1 MCLLQ
6 HFITDAHPHL
16 PVGNDDIYTRTLPA
30 LTYKHEYV
38 MHAILALSS
47 SHLALLTGSALPV
60 EALRHRQRALRGLN
74 EAMSQAPGG
83 ASDADAMLA
92 ACYILTFQSSY
103 MLDGLSDYIM
113 MLRGCGLV
121 TTLMLQQNLHGSFSI
136 DASSHIKYMEA
147 QFGRFPTIDSRIAS
161 DGIRSLNLVKPL
173 LRHPVEE
180 VFYQLLVDVLVS
192 VEQSASC
199 AAYVHLTNIMNKF
212 ITLPQCEIHHLLDP
226 ENQISQVLMAHFL
239 TLLAILSP
247 ITSLEATNR
256 FCNVPMAG
264 MLAWVILLPT
274 HLSPGSARWA
284 PPPLRLTEADCEVPV
299 TDADSGRQLQDTRAE
314 VRRLEE
320 ALRAERGARQSPSA
334 SLHQSSGLVNDLFDS
349 RGFDVTLKAFRWHL
363 AYCTPAFAASIQSD
377 PAFDLEEL
385 LDRVADSFDLQFRTK
400 PARVVLPKWP
410 PRRLIEASLEYFSS
424 NGLYSI
430 HPVVDIDALTC
441 LLDASDFDGSGV
453 GTSIADRACLAAL
466 TAMITRIRRQEPA
479 FADADPDAYVQAV
492 LSVLPQLMVE
502 HTNVRALEALIILA
516 LYIAPLGQP
525 QTAEIL
531 LAMAVRILFNL
542 GAHRAGPT
550 YESTAHKHQHQHLR
564 ALFWT
569 FYAVDKEMSLRKCQP
584 PMINDADCDLTLPER
599 YVAQSSEHQFFTSE
613 LSSKELLYPSDLR
626 LAMLKSRVYHLLYSE
641 QSLSHSRARRLQL
654 IRELDQELNDL
665 KSQFPSA
672 CKPDAVVSG
681 NVPDYFIHDLSLRGV
696 NVHLEYYH
704 CLSKIHG
711 ASTIGTPVLQ
721 SLSPPSTSMELCYQA
736 ARSTLIYL
744 RRIRHLIFP
753 ETFCLRLHWEDDGED
768 WLIRFPL
775 PGKKSM
781 YLDEKVHREAVLMGF
796 IGSRI
801 QIPVRRVIGKENVR
815 DPSKRQGREGGYFEP
830 DIDSRT
836 LGLLYNQMAEILLEL
851 WKLDFDCIGCLSED
865 QQSGQ
870 YMVDGAPLTLEV
882 NELMRICG
890 TGNRAPSGVYRSS
903 TNYIASLLQ
912 LQSIHLR
919 EQRSSVY
926 DSEDC
931 WEEYA
936 CRHLMK
942 AVALDFIS
950 QEENHGPYRLFC
962 DDFGPGNVLV
972 DDSLR
977 VTGVI
982 DWESCYT
989 APMQFAGTIPSW
1001 LLLQRPHRIIN
1012 EIGAV
1017 WFLDITYA
1025 KINRRQERLVHS
1037 CRTDGII
1044 RGHDLLE
1051 LLDEFCWGP
1060 RSFIAERIH
1069 NITTIPQ
1076 KHKEREGF
1084 MRLKIRQLQEYYT
1097 ELGEETTVE
1106 YEEEGFTKQEET
1118 FDHGTRC
1125 AKLFTPCYSL
1135 GH

>member
-16 PVGNDDIYTRTLPA
+16 PVGNDDIYTRVLPA
-30 LTYKHEYV
+30 LTYQHEYV

-74 EAMSQAPGG
+74 EAMSRAPSET
-83 ASDADAMLA
+83 SDADAMLA

-121 TTLMLQQNLHGSFSI
+121 TGLMLQRNLHGSFSI
-136 DASSHIKYMEA
+136 DANSHIKYMEA

-173 LRHPVEE
+173 LGRPVEE

-199 AAYVHLTNIMNKF
+199 AAYIHLTNIMNKF
-212 ITLPQCEIHHLLDP
+212 ITLPQCEVHHLLDP

-239 TLLAILSP
+239 ILLAILSP

-264 MLAWVILLPT
+264 MLSWVANICT
-274 HLSPGSARWA
+274 HMSGRKAERYLMWPKSVVETIRANTSRTARWA
-284 PPPLRLTEADCEVPV
+284 PPPLRLMEADCEVPV
-299 TDADSGRQLQDTRAE
+299 TDADNGRQLQDTRAE

-320 ALRAERGARQSPSA
+320 ALRAERGLRQSSSP
-334 SLHQSSGLVNDLFDS
+334 SLHQSPGLVNDLFDS

-363 AYCTPAFAASIQSD
+363 AYCTPGFAVSIQTD

-400 PARVVLPKWP
+400 PARIVLPKWP
-410 PRRLIEASLEYFSS
+410 PRPLIEASLEYFSS

-441 LLDASDFDGSGV
+441 LLDASDFDGYGI
-453 GTSIADRACLAAL
+453 GTNIADRACLAAL

-479 FADADPDAYVQAV
+479 FADADPDSYVQAV

-502 HTNVRALEALIILA
+502 HTNIRALEALIILA

-542 GAHRAGPT
+542 GAHRASPS
-550 YESTAHKHQHQHLR
+550 YENTAHKHQHQHLR

-613 LSSKELLYPSDLR
+613 LSPKELLYPSDLR

-681 NVPDYFIHDLSLRGV
+681 NVPDYLIHDLSLRGV

-711 ASTIGTPVLQ
+711 ASAIGTPVLQ

-753 ETFCLRLHWEDDGED
+753 ETFWIYAQILLTSSISLYMRILSAPKQYGVQDDMHLLESTID
-768 WLIRFPL
+768 VFHQLNCV
-775 PGKKSM
+775 
-781 YLDEKVHREAVLMGF
+781 E
-796 IGSRI
+796 
-801 QIPVRRVIGKENVR
+801 
-815 DPSKRQGREGGYFEP
+815 PSKRFPPFVIIEAFIQRL
-830 DIDSRT
+830 T
-836 LGLLYNQMAEILLEL
+836 LLAEQ
-851 WKLDFDCIGCLSED
+851 CLSE
-865 QQSGQ
+865 
-870 YMVDGAPLTLEV
+870 AA
-882 NELMRICG
+882 N
-890 TGNRAPSGVYRSS
+890 
-903 TNYIASLLQ
+903 
-912 LQSIHLR
+912 
-919 EQRSSVY
+919 
-926 DSEDC
+926 
-931 WEEYA
+931 
-936 CRHLMK
+936 
-942 AVALDFIS
+942 
-950 QEENHGPYRLFC
+950 
-962 DDFGPGNVLV
+962 
-972 DDSLR
+972 
-977 VTGVI
+977 
-982 DWESCYT
+982 
-989 APMQFAGTIPSW
+989 
-1001 LLLQRPHRIIN
+1001 
-1012 EIGAV
+1012 
-1017 WFLDITYA
+1017 
-1025 KINRRQERLVHS
+1025 
-1037 CRTDGII
+1037 
-1044 RGHDLLE
+1044 
-1051 LLDEFCWGP
+1051 
-1060 RSFIAERIH
+1060 
-1069 NITTIPQ
+1069 
-1076 KHKEREGF
+1076 
-1084 MRLKIRQLQEYYT
+1084 
-1097 ELGEETTVE
+1097 
-1106 YEEEGFTKQEET
+1106 
-1118 FDHGTRC
+1118 
-1125 AKLFTPCYSL
+1125 
-1135 GH
+1135 

>member
-1 MCLLQ
+1 MYLLQ

-60 EALRHRQRALRGLN
+60 EALRHRQLALRGLN
-74 EAMSQAPGG
+74 EAMSQAPGE
-83 ASDADAMLA
+83 ATDADAMLA

-136 DASSHIKYMEA
+136 DANSHIKYMEA

-212 ITLPQCEIHHLLDP
+212 ITLPQCEVHHLLDP

-264 MLAWVILLPT
+264 MLAWVVNICTRMSGKKSQQYLVWPKSVVET
-274 HLSPGSARWA
+274 IRANTSRTD
-284 PPPLRLTEADCEVPV
+284 LTADTPV
-299 TDADSGRQLQDTRAE
+299 TRLSEMGTTAPAPYGGRLRSACDRCRQRKIRCDRAKPACEACHFASTPCIFTPLPIQPRKSVREQLQDTRAE

-492 LSVLPQLMVE
+492 LSVLSQLMVE

-531 LAMAVRILFNL
+531 LAMAVRIIFNL
-542 GAHRAGPT
+542 GAHRTGPT

-711 ASTIGTPVLQ
+711 ASAIGTPVLQ

-753 ETFCLRLHWEDDGED
+753 ETFWIYAQFLLTSSISLYMRILSAPTQCGVQDDIHLLESTID
-768 WLIRFPL
+768 VFHQLNCV
-775 PGKKSM
+775 
-781 YLDEKVHREAVLMGF
+781 E
-796 IGSRI
+796 
-801 QIPVRRVIGKENVR
+801 
-815 DPSKRQGREGGYFEP
+815 PSKRFPPFVIIEAFIQR
-830 DIDSRT
+830 
-836 LGLLYNQMAEILLEL
+836 
-851 WKLDFDCIGCLSED
+851 
-865 QQSGQ
+865 
-870 YMVDGAPLTLEV
+870 LTLLAE
-882 NELMRICG
+882 
-890 TGNRAPSGVYRSS
+890 
-903 TNYIASLLQ
+903 
-912 LQSIHLR
+912 QS
-919 EQRSSVY
+919 V
-926 DSEDC
+926 SE
-931 WEEYA
+931 A
-936 CRHLMK
+936 
-942 AVALDFIS
+942 A
-950 QEENHGPYRLFC
+950 N
-962 DDFGPGNVLV
+962 
-972 DDSLR
+972 
-977 VTGVI
+977 
-982 DWESCYT
+982 
-989 APMQFAGTIPSW
+989 
-1001 LLLQRPHRIIN
+1001 
-1012 EIGAV
+1012 
-1017 WFLDITYA
+1017 
-1025 KINRRQERLVHS
+1025 
-1037 CRTDGII
+1037 
-1044 RGHDLLE
+1044 
-1051 LLDEFCWGP
+1051 
-1060 RSFIAERIH
+1060 
-1069 NITTIPQ
+1069 
-1076 KHKEREGF
+1076 
-1084 MRLKIRQLQEYYT
+1084 
-1097 ELGEETTVE
+1097 
-1106 YEEEGFTKQEET
+1106 
-1118 FDHGTRC
+1118 
-1125 AKLFTPCYSL
+1125 
-1135 GH
+1135 

>member
-74 EAMSQAPGG
+74 EAMSQAPGE

-136 DASSHIKYMEA
+136 DANSHIKYMEA

-161 DGIRSLNLVKPL
+161 DGIRSLHLVKPL

-192 VEQSASC
+192 VQQSASC

-212 ITLPQCEIHHLLDP
+212 ITLPQCEVHHLLDP

-264 MLAWVILLPT
+264 MLAWVVNICTCMSGKKAQLYLVWPKSVVET
-274 HLSPGSARWA
+274 IRANTSRTD
-284 PPPLRLTEADCEVPV
+284 LTADTPV
-299 TDADSGRQLQDTRAE
+299 TRLSEMGTTAPAPYGGRLRSACDRCRQRKIRCDRAKPACEACHFASTPCIFTPLPIQPRKSVREQLQDTRAE

-334 SLHQSSGLVNDLFDS
+334 SLHRSSGLVNDLFDS

-453 GTSIADRACLAAL
+453 GTCIADRACLAAL

-542 GAHRAGPT
+542 GAHRTGPT

-584 PMINDADCDLTLPER
+584 PMINDTDCDLTLPER

-711 ASTIGTPVLQ
+711 ASAIGTPVLQ
-721 SLSPPSTSMELCYQA
+721 SLSPPSTSIELCYQA

-753 ETFCLRLHWEDDGED
+753 ETFWIYAQILLTSSISLYMRILSAPTQCGVQDDIHLLESTID
-768 WLIRFPL
+768 VFHQLNCV
-775 PGKKSM
+775 
-781 YLDEKVHREAVLMGF
+781 E
-796 IGSRI
+796 
-801 QIPVRRVIGKENVR
+801 
-815 DPSKRQGREGGYFEP
+815 PSKRFPPFVIIEAFIQR
-830 DIDSRT
+830 
-836 LGLLYNQMAEILLEL
+836 
-851 WKLDFDCIGCLSED
+851 
-865 QQSGQ
+865 
-870 YMVDGAPLTLEV
+870 LTLLAE
-882 NELMRICG
+882 
-890 TGNRAPSGVYRSS
+890 
-903 TNYIASLLQ
+903 
-912 LQSIHLR
+912 QS
-919 EQRSSVY
+919 V
-926 DSEDC
+926 SE
-931 WEEYA
+931 A
-936 CRHLMK
+936 
-942 AVALDFIS
+942 A
-950 QEENHGPYRLFC
+950 N
-962 DDFGPGNVLV
+962 
-972 DDSLR
+972 
-977 VTGVI
+977 
-982 DWESCYT
+982 
-989 APMQFAGTIPSW
+989 
-1001 LLLQRPHRIIN
+1001 
-1012 EIGAV
+1012 
-1017 WFLDITYA
+1017 
-1025 KINRRQERLVHS
+1025 
-1037 CRTDGII
+1037 
-1044 RGHDLLE
+1044 
-1051 LLDEFCWGP
+1051 
-1060 RSFIAERIH
+1060 
-1069 NITTIPQ
+1069 
-1076 KHKEREGF
+1076 
-1084 MRLKIRQLQEYYT
+1084 
-1097 ELGEETTVE
+1097 
-1106 YEEEGFTKQEET
+1106 
-1118 FDHGTRC
+1118 
-1125 AKLFTPCYSL
+1125 
-1135 GH
+1135 